1 MSWTRREF
9 LRAGSLTALG
19 AGLSFV
25 KPEIFENKALGNIDD
40 DTKLIFIF
48 QRGGSDGINTVI
60 PYGDSRT

>member
-1 MSWTRREF
+1 MSWTRRDF

-25 KPEIFENKALGNIDD
+25 KPDIFASKALGNTLD

-48 QRGGSDGINTVI
+48 QRGGSDGVNTVI
-60 PYGDSRT
+60 PYGYS